1 MYDAPDKIAYG
12 KLVLSFT
19 RDLLNGVPMFDR
31 NYSLMPFPFSWN
43 FTEDRYYEYKA
54 RKKNSWCLMKAL
66 YLLQANQKQTI
77 TNHFKVY
84 KH

>member
-19 RDLLNGVPMFDR
+19 RDLLNGVPMFGR

-54 RKKNSWCLMKAL
+54 RKKKLVVFNEGVVFATSQSEADNNQS
-66 YLLQANQKQTI
+66 LQG
-77 TNHFKVY
+77 V
-84 KH
+84 